1 VNLRL
6 ALFLVALDQART
18 GWEYCREGEKKTAD
32 TGSETLCY
40 QTSQNGAQTTEQES
54 DRVFM
59 RLCLLQG

>member
-18 GWEYCREGEKKTAD
+18 RWEYCRKGEKKPSD

-40 QTSQNGAQTTEQES
+40 QTGKNGAQTTKQES
-54 DRVFM
+54 CRIFM